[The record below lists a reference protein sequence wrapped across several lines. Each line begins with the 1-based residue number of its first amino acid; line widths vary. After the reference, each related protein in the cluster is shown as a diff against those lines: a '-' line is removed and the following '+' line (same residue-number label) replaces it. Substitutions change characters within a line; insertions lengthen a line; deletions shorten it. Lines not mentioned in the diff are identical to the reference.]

1 MPYTVDDD
9 GRLNNFAIEPQ
20 VYEAK
25 PPSQKEKKRVL
36 ILGSVGLLLVLGL
49 ISIAFVVS

>member
-9 GRLNNFAIEPQ
+9 GRLNNFAVEPQ

-25 PPSQKEKKRVL
+25 PPSQQEKKRFL

-49 ISIAFVVS
+49 ITIAFVVS